1 MHETSNE
8 FAPASQGELQRFVQ
22 ENAAGER
29 RALYPVGGR
38 TSLNF
43 GRAATRPGTLISM
56 AKLTQTVDYPV
67 RDMTIT
73 LEAGVRMDELAAQ
86 LREQGQ
92 QLPLD
97 VAQSNRAT
105 LGGVV
110 ATNAAGPRRY
120 GLGTMRDYIIGVT
133 AVDGAGRLFHAG
145 GRVVKN
151 VAGYDLCKLMVG
163 SLGTLAIITQLTLK
177 LKPLPESNAL
187 LWIPFGTFAEIDSAL
202 NVLQTS
208 SARPIVL
215 DVLSAAAARQISAEA
230 RLDCPCDGPVLVIG
244 LEGTARETA
253 WQVEQLKDELHR
265 NQPTEIVLSEDESA
279 VRLLQ
284 ALTEFQ
290 TASDAPLTFR
300 AGLLPSKTME
310 FIEQATAQNIAVQS
324 HAGNGLVIGH
334 LPDKASSIE
343 QVAALL
349 KPLRELACN
358 GRGNLVVL
366 NCDSGW
372 AQDLPIMGEPQP
384 AWPLMQQLKK
394 SLDPHNI
401 LNPGRFVFCES
412 T

>member
-1 MHETSNE
+1 MHQTSNE

-22 ENAAGER
+22 ENDSGER
-29 RALYPVGGR
+29 LALYPVGGR

-43 GRAATRPGTLISM
+43 GRAATRPGTLVSL

-73 LEAGVRMDELAAQ
+73 IEAGIRMDELAAL

-92 QLPLD
+92 QLPID

-120 GLGTMRDYIIGVT
+120 GLGTMRDYVIGLT
-133 AVDGAGRLFHAG
+133 AIDAGGRIFHSG

-151 VAGYDLCKLMVG
+151 VAGYDICKLMVG
-163 SLGTLAIITQLTLK
+163 SLGSLAIITQLTLK
-177 LKPLPESNAL
+177 LKPLPESTVL
-187 LWIPFGTFAEIDSAL
+187 LWTPFSTFAEIDTAL
-202 NVLQTS
+202 NDLQES
-208 SARPIVL
+208 SARPVVL
-215 DVLSAAAARQISAEA
+215 DVLNASAAKHVSAES
-230 RLDCPCDGPVLVIG
+230 RQDLPCDGPVLVIG

-253 WQVEQLKDELHR
+253 WQVESLKDELHR
-265 NQPTEIVLSEDESA
+265 NQPGEIAVSEDESA
-279 VRLLQ
+279 TRLLQ
-284 ALTEFQ
+284 ALTEFP
-290 TASDAPLTFR
+290 TASDAPLTFQ
-300 AGLLPSKTME
+300 AGLLPSKTLQ
-310 FIEQATAQNIAVQS
+310 FIEQATSQNIAIQS
-324 HAGNGLVIGH
+324 HAGDGLVIGH

-343 QVAALL
+343 QVAQLL
-349 KPLRELACN
+349 KPLRELACS

-366 NCDSGW
+366 NCDADW
-372 AQDLPIMGEPQP
+372 AKDLPIMGEPEP
-384 AWPLMQQLKK
+384 GWPLMQQLKK